1 MTTTAPARAESDVPH
16 ATRSGR
22 PRWRNPR
29 LVLAVL
35 LVAGSVVLGSRLLAT
50 ADDTVG
56 VWAVARDLSA
66 GDTFDRADVERRQI
80 RFPDSSTADSY
91 LGADDE
97 LPAAATVNREV
108 SSGEL
113 LPRSALTT
121 GSRGDLVEVPVSVA
135 SDDVPATVRQ
145 GSVVD
150 VWVAPKAAAMAKP
163 RLSAEPVLTDVSV
176 VAVPSTSAGLGPQV
190 TRQIIVGVPAARS
203 GDLGAAL
210 GAMSEG
216 RVVIARKG

>member
-1 MTTTAPARAESDVPH
+1 
-16 ATRSGR
+16 
-22 PRWRNPR
+22 
-29 LVLAVL
+29 
-35 LVAGSVVLGSRLLAT
+35 
-50 ADDTVG
+50 

-66 GDTFDRADVERRQI
+66 GDTIDRTDVERRQI
-80 RFPDSSTADSY
+80 RFPDSATADSY
-91 LGADDE
+91 LGTDDE
-97 LPAAATVNREV
+97 LPVAATLNREV
-108 SSGEL
+108 TSGEL
-113 LPRSALTT
+113 LPRAALTT

-135 SDDVPATVRQ
+135 SDDLPATVRE

-150 VWVAPKAAAMAKP
+150 VWVAPKAAAMARP

-176 VAVPSTSAGLGPQV
+176 VAVPSTSDGLGPQV